1 MNTCHG
7 RKTRDAAGVCIAVAD
22 WYPSASRETL
32 VRRAELR
39 DAIRAYFRSQS
50 VVEVDTPLV
59 GRYSATDPAV
69 TSFSVG
75 ERRADGFQPVGYLQ
89 TSPEFHM
96 KRLLAAGTNS
106 IFQICKSFRQGES
119 GALHN
124 PEFSI
129 LEWYRIGFDHHTLMD
144 EVEELV
150 AGILGLREFS
160 RVSYSSLFEGFFKIN
175 PHQAS
180 TEDLKGLV
188 TENVAI
194 DQSQLDF
201 ASESVAHGFCL
212 DLLMSEKLEPSLTKP
227 TFVYDYPVSQ
237 AALSA
242 SALSPQGDRIAQ
254 RFELYVQRM
263 EIANGYLELRDA
275 DELRHRFKADN
286 TSRELE
292 NLPVVPPDEH
302 LLSAMTHG
310 LPECAGVA
318 LGIDRLLMLLT
329 GAQLISD
336 VLAFPGSTA

>member
-1 MNTCHG
+1 MTPDSQGWRPSATTEIILARSRMLEHIRSFFKARDVMEVETPLMG
-7 RKTRDAAGVCIAVAD
+7 RSTAIDPHLSSFETRD
-22 WYPSASRETL
+22 R
-32 VRRAELR
+32 
-39 DAIRAYFRSQS
+39 
-50 VVEVDTPLV
+50 V
-59 GRYSATDPAV
+59 GTW
-69 TSFSVG
+69 
-75 ERRADGFQPVGYLQ
+75 YLQ

-180 TEDLKGLV
+180 TDDLKRLV

-254 RFELYVQRM
+254 RFELYVQKM

-275 DELRHRFKADN
+275 DELRHRFQADN